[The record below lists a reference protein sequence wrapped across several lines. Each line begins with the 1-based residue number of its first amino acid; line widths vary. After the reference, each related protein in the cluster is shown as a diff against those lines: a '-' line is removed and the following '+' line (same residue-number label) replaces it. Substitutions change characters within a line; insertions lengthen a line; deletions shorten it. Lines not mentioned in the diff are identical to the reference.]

1 MIGVTVPVSRSPQ
14 NRRHVPIAELA
25 AAQGVKPIGSVEEL
39 ADPNTFESDEEVEE
53 FLADLYASR
62 RTSIG

>member
-1 MIGVTVPVSRSPQ
+1 MTVPVSRSGQ
-14 NRRHVPIAELA
+14 NRRHVPIGELA
-25 AAQGVKPIGSVEEL
+25 AAQGIKPIESVEEL

-62 RTSIG
+62 RANIG